1 MAQAQVQAQQNAVA
15 QAAAQEQANNSFSNG
30 SIPSMVGT
38 NPFNFTNEFSG
49 ITPSTI
55 GVPSIVTSL
64 TGPAAFTAPGVNT
77 SMNGVSNP
85 YGNNLMGM
93 GVPGTSTSAGT
104 YGGTFTPTYG
114 TPKEIDLINK
124 QAAIES
130 GPAYGWGAAYNMAS
144 GAFGRYGLTATNA
157 VNLLDKYHPDLSVGM
172 TPQQKLDSVLANQ
185 DLQQKLAIDLQRE
198 NLVGVKSLGVPVND
212 VSLRVEHLLGGPT
225 AKNVLTSSDDTP
237 VRDLI
242 AGTPQHVAQVLST
255 NPSFN
260 TMTVGEIKEQ
270 AARQMAAAG
279 KVSETGTSSAG
290 GYGLVAQ
297 AETPA
302 VPGSVLTVGSGN
314 PQTPVSTITTTEE
327 ATKEDTGTKTI
338 GGVPGG
344 NPDAANVPTKGE
356 IDWSKGNL
364 PGINNTKAKE
374 DIYNQQNPNFPD
386 DPDIVNTVSGDT
398 PETYAQKF
406 TNGDLSKVQSRITD
420 INGFPQVEFFSK
432 DLGDV
437 FGEMVGGIMAGPGA
451 LMSNVINAFNPEKND
466 AATVAAKS
474 PSTFSD
480 WLSSFLNPKPTTS
493 DNGFRSSETQPTYQT
508 SNTGGSSDRVTGG
521 GKDNITNTTIAST
534 IPTTTQTTTPIPP
547 VNTPK
552 GIEALNLDL
561 ARRKYVNRGSVK
573 TTSAA
578 YPDYEYNS
586 RFS

>member
-1 MAQAQVQAQQNAVA
+1 MVGIASLKPALREAQSLGRNGDTILAHINPREAEMLKRAGGSGTRNPRTGLLQFDDENGNQRTGEGSNPEAPQAENRVSDAQVEAGNQANAQAAAQAEAQAQAQQENSASARQQAERNSPENVATPEQNNAMAQAQVQAQQNAAA

-30 SIPSMVGT
+30 SVPSMVGM

-55 GVPSIVTSL
+55 GVPSIVASL
-64 TGPAAFTAPGVNT
+64 TGPAAFTSPGVNT

-85 YGNNLMGM
+85 YGNNLMNM
-93 GVPGTSTSAGT
+93 GVPGTSTSVGT

-114 TPKEIDLINK
+114 TPKEMALVNK

-242 AGTPQHVAQVLST
+242 VGTPKHIAEVLSA

-279 KVSETGTSSAG
+279 KVSETGKSSAG
-290 GYGLVAQ
+290 GYGLIAQ
-297 AETPA
+297 AETPQ
-302 VPGSVLTVGSGN
+302 VPGSVVTVGSGN
-314 PQTPVSTITTTEE
+314 PTVPVSKTSETVDKTEAVTAAQNNPENFGSWLDSTIKGFLSGSDTMFNPSKGIRNPAGYSLGLDNQDGQSLLNQYAPSPTVSQGSRDSIYGGGGNNYGGATPVAATTKPVT
-327 ATKEDTGTKTI
+327 AVTQDV
-338 GGVPGG
+338 VPPVTVPSQYIQRKYVG
-344 NPDAANVPTKGE
+344 NPLV
-356 IDWSKGNL
+356 
-364 PGINNTKAKE
+364 
-374 DIYNQQNPNFPD
+374 
-386 DPDIVNTVSGDT
+386 
-398 PETYAQKF
+398 
-406 TNGDLSKVQSRITD
+406 
-420 INGFPQVEFFSK
+420 
-432 DLGDV
+432 
-437 FGEMVGGIMAGPGA
+437 
-451 LMSNVINAFNPEKND
+451 
-466 AATVAAKS
+466 
-474 PSTFSD
+474 PSTF
-480 WLSSFLNPKPTTS
+480 K
-493 DNGFRSSETQPTYQT
+493 
-508 SNTGGSSDRVTGG
+508 
-521 GKDNITNTTIAST
+521 I
-534 IPTTTQTTTPIPP
+534 
-547 VNTPK
+547 
-552 GIEALNLDL
+552 
-561 ARRKYVNRGSVK
+561 
-573 TTSAA
+573 
-578 YPDYEYNS
+578 
-586 RFS
+586 